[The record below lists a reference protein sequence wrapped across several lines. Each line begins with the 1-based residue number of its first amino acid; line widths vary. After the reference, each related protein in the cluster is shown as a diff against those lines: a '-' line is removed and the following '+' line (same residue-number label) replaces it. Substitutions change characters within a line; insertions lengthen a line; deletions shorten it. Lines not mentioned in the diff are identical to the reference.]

1 MHRSY
6 DFRPTRGGG
15 PRYFGWLLPLV
26 LLLLLLIGSIV
37 RSYGQATIARAE
49 YFVDTD
55 PGFGAATAFALP
67 ATPAADLPGLS
78 ASVPLGSLS
87 VGFHAL
93 GVRSQDANGAWSLT
107 SRRTFYYEPLAN
119 GTLAN
124 VTKAEYFID
133 TDPGFAAATD
143 VPVTAATD
151 ISGVAFG
158 VSLGSLSAGFHQLGV
173 RSRDANGQWSLTNRR
188 TFYYEPLA
196 NSTLPNVTKVEYFI
210 DTDPGFGM
218 AVDVPVTAATDIS
231 GVVFNVNISSL
242 TAGFHQLGVRSQDA
256 NGKWSLTNRRTFYY
270 EPAALNTLPN
280 VTKVEY
286 FIDAEPGFGSGTDVP
301 VTAATDL
308 SGVAFGVNLSSL
320 STGFHTLSLRSRDAN
335 GKWSLTSVRS
345 FYYEPVLAAAPNVN
359 KIEYYFDADPG
370 FGAGTNV
377 PVPTP
382 APDLANFSFAAD
394 ASGLADGAHRIFF
407 RSRDANGKWSLVSNR
422 SFLKNGCASSANFAA
437 GLPSTNYTQGGSYIG
452 TAENAFNSAPSG
464 TNNFLAYNG
473 AVIQADLGST
483 ASQTIS
489 EVRLTVAPQTT
500 TNFTLQ
506 IQTSANLTT
515 WTTVDSYAATLTGA
529 QTYSVA
535 RTLATPATGVRGI
548 RLVFGTSTN
557 VLSITGVGAYYF
569 NCVGPTITSFTP
581 AGGGPGTSVVLT
593 GTNLTGATAVTFNG
607 TAAPGFVVNS
617 GTQITV
623 SAPAGGTSGQI
634 CVTTPGGTACSAASY
649 VYPPTIATGTVS
661 SSAFCASTLIQV
673 PFTTSMASY
682 GSGNVFNFQ
691 LSDASGN
698 FTAGSRLYGSLI
710 STNANGG
717 VLRDSVAFRTP
728 AGSGYRVRVVA
739 SNPNIIGTD
748 NGTNLTIYPTPVAA
762 ATSNSP
768 VVFNGTIQLA
778 AQPTG
783 QSSYQWYVAYTSGG
797 TAYVGAGQ
805 ALNLTNAQPTQ
816 SGKYYVYVQN
826 ANGCQ
831 DSASVR
837 VLVQPN
843 AVPVLTMGQFG
854 FNGCAGATFNI
865 GFVVSG
871 NNFASGNTISAQLS
885 DASGSFAAPTVIGS
899 AAFTGQGGGSV
910 AALIPTNTLTGS
922 GYRIR
927 LVGSSPAVTST
938 TDNGSNITITT
949 QPTATPSSNSPVAY
963 NGTIQ
968 LTAQTVAGASYQWF
982 GPGFSSNQQNPTIAN
997 ATPSNSGTYTLY
1009 VTVNGC
1015 QSPGTATTVVVNPSA
1030 QPILAISQFNG
1041 SLCPGTGLNIGFS
1054 VTGNVFGAG
1063 NVITA
1068 QLSDASG
1075 SFAAPVVIG
1084 SVAFTGQGG
1093 GTVSTIVPQNTP
1105 AGTGY
1110 RIRLIA
1116 SNPATVSPADNGTN
1130 LTVPTTLVA
1139 TASSNSPIASG
1150 GTLQLNAGPNGAATY
1165 QWFVQYTGGGT
1176 SFISNQ
1182 QNPTFNN
1189 VTTASSG
1196 FYYVYV
1202 TQGGCTDSAS
1212 VRVLVNPPVST
1223 TLALGT
1229 FSGQFCAGNN
1239 YAVNYTVG
1247 GAGLSNGTIT
1257 AQLSDASGGFG
1268 APVALAS
1275 VSFNGTGSGSL
1286 GFTLPATTAD
1296 GAGYRIR
1303 LVSTNP
1309 ALTSN
1314 DNGTNL
1320 TISNLTNV
1328 VAGSNSPVAAGATI
1342 TFSSSGVPAGAII
1355 GWTGPN
1361 GFSSSQ
1367 PNPSLANANAANAGT
1382 YSFTASIN
1390 GCSVT
1395 RPVQVTVGAPVL
1407 AISTGAVSGSLCPG
1421 SAISVPYNVTTG
1433 SVNGGNTFTV
1443 QLSNASGSF
1452 ASPVLIGSLASN
1464 ASSGTV
1470 AAVIPTSTPA
1480 GSGYRV
1486 RVVADNPAA
1495 VGSDNG
1501 SNLTIGA
1508 LTYAWT
1514 GGVSTDWFN
1523 GANWSC
1529 GQVPTATSVVTIPG
1543 GASFYP
1549 VITGSTAA
1557 LALNLTIASGATF
1570 TNNGIFN
1577 LYGNVTVNGTVLA
1590 SSTSS
1595 WYFAGGITQ
1604 FIYGANPLQVG
1615 NLYIS
1620 NGSTLTMNNVLN
1632 VYANWYNFGTFVGGP
1647 LYNVYFNGTG
1657 GTQIIGGTSVTTFY
1671 NAYVN
1676 SGAVVNLGLNAV
1688 FLNNFVVNGT
1698 FSAVT
1703 YGVIFG
1709 GSVAQTI
1716 GGTGSSS
1723 YYTVTINNTVGV
1735 MLVSNI
1741 TVLGDWINNGLF
1753 SGGTYSV
1760 IFAGTVAQIIGGTQV
1775 TNFYNVT
1782 FNNLISVTLHQNIY
1796 VLGGFVNTGV
1806 FYGWYLS
1813 GGSTLGYFV
1822 RFGGTAAQVITAN
1835 VTTYFYHFYADN
1847 AAGVS
1852 LATNIYIAG
1861 NYYLYSGTFNPGTY
1875 TVYFNGN
1882 EGPGVVQ
1889 TVGGYTALNF
1899 YGWNVVSGA
1908 YVRLIQ
1914 NVTLLGGFANLGT
1927 FYGYNLVGGV
1937 YTGYTFTFGGSGA
1950 QSLTGGG
1957 VYEFWHV
1964 TWNNLAGITLNQNIS
1979 VWGNWLNNGGYLANG
1994 YLVNFIGNVAQTI
2007 GGSVLTTFHHVTI
2020 TNTVSVSLLQA
2031 VTVLGNWAGTGVF
2044 LGNGYLVYF
2053 NGTAAQTILA
2063 GLNTRFFDLRFN
2075 NPTTVTL
2082 LSNIYLNGSW
2092 THDGGFVANGFR
2104 VFFSGSALQIIG
2116 GTVTSLF
2123 HHLTISPN
2131 ASVQLARVVTL
2142 LGDWT
2147 NDGSFAAGTYT
2158 VTFGGTVAQLIG
2170 GTQVTNFYGLTM
2182 SNPVSVTLAQHIY
2195 VLGGFLN
2202 TGVFYGYQVL
2212 GGVTT
2217 GYFVRFGG
2225 TVAQVVN
2232 ANATTYFYHFY
2243 ADNAAGVSLLAN
2255 VYIAGNYYLYSGSFN
2270 PGTYTVFFNGT
2281 VSGYVQTVGGYTGLS
2296 FYGWNIG
2303 SAASVR
2309 LLQNVTLLGNFANAG
2324 TFYGYNLVGG
2334 VYTGYT
2340 FAFAGTVAQSLT
2352 GAGVYD
2358 FWHLTW
2364 NNLAGVTLNRDISL
2378 RGNWLHLGGFV
2389 ANGYLVT
2396 FGGSVLQ
2403 LIGGSVATVFH
2414 HFTIATGA
2422 TVRQDVGITLLGDW
2436 TNNGSFLPNSL
2447 LVYFN
2452 GTALQTIAGTALTTF
2467 YDVTFNNAVNVSLG
2481 QNIDVTRNFVNQG
2494 GYCGCGFRTRFNG
2507 TVAQS
2512 ITCTSGRT
2520 HFHDITFANT
2530 AGVTLLDGI
2539 YVSGL
2544 WVNNGGYLANSQTV
2558 IFDGTALQTIGG
2570 TVLSAFYN
2578 VGITNAVDVQL
2589 LRDITVAGF
2598 WNNTG
2603 LFHGQGFG
2611 VSFNGTALQ
2620 TITTTG
2626 ATARSYFHHI
2636 TWANLVGCV
2645 LAGDIYVAGNWLC
2658 NGPFN
2663 PATYTV
2669 YFNGTVAQTCGGT
2682 QQIRF
2687 FGLSC
2692 ANPAGI
2698 TYNGPVYLLGNFVN
2712 TGLVNCGAFGWYCIG
2727 TGPQTIGGISTTPTR
2742 FYDLFIQ
2749 NGSGVTA
2756 TDNWFLTH
2764 VLTLTTGNLA
2774 SNGHL
2779 TLTSNASGT
2788 AMVVNPVGGGVVTG
2802 VSTMERFITGLS
2814 GAPGYRHYSSP
2825 MKLSAAGISTTVQEF
2840 ADDLPVFELNPAYNT
2855 AGNTATPFPTFFQ
2868 YDETRLTA
2876 SKPGFDDGWMVPTA
2890 TQDLLPLRGY
2900 TAQTLPTTTVDISG
2914 LLQTGNVS
2922 YSLGRGSLAN
2932 SGWHLLGNPYPAPM
2946 DWDVARSTT
2955 GMLSGVADA
2964 LYVFEP
2970 SGQYTGTYKA
2980 YVNGLGQNGGTKD
2993 LAAMQGFFVR
3003 ATAPTASVSLTN
3015 AVRATSYLS
3024 PVFNRTTTAPPVLRL
3039 EARNLATATAD
3050 ETVVYFE
3057 PGAALGFSAQHDAY
3071 KVQLN
3076 GNGRPSLWS
3085 QAGAES
3091 FAINGLP
3098 DLATAPVIPLGVRVS
3113 QDGAHELTLTGLTD
3127 APAGTQVWLEDRVLN
3142 RRQNLAA
3149 SPAYAFTMLANY
3161 SGQRFYLNF
3170 VAGTVTAVTTGQL
3183 AARTALYPNPTTA
3196 RATLELAG
3204 LREQG
3209 PVQVEVVN
3217 VLGQTVRQL
3226 STRPKQGFLS
3236 ETIDLNGLAT
3246 GVYTVRIHAQ
3256 EGTVVKRLV
3265 KE

>member
-1 MHRSY
+1 MQRYY
-6 DFRPTRGGG
+6 DFRPTRSDG
-15 PRYFGWLLPLV
+15 PGHGWLLPLV
-26 LLLLLLIGSIV
+26 LLLLLLIGSAV

-49 YFVDTD
+49 YFVDAD
-55 PGFGAATAFALP
+55 PGIGAATAIALP
-67 ATPAADLPGLS
+67 PTPASDLPALSATVPLGGLS
-78 ASVPLGSLS
+78 A
-87 VGFHAL
+87 GFHQL
-93 GVRSQDANGAWSLT
+93 GVRSQDANGQWSLT
-107 SRRTFYYEPLAN
+107 SRRTFYYEPAALN
-119 GTLAN
+119 TLAN
-124 VTKAEYFID
+124 INKVEYFID
-133 TDPGFAAATD
+133 ADSGPGAGTD
-143 VPVTAATD
+143 VPVTAGVD
-151 ISGVAFG
+151 VSGVAFN
-158 VSLGSLSAGFHQLGV
+158 VNLSSLSAGFHQLGV

-188 TFYYEPLA
+188 TFYYEPAALNA
-196 NSTLPNVTKVEYFI
+196 LPNITKVEYFI
-210 DTDPGFGM
+210 DTDPGFAA
-218 AVDVPVTAATDIS
+218 AVDVPVTAGIDVS
-231 GVVFNVNISSL
+231 GVAFNVNISSL
-242 TAGFHQLGVRSQDA
+242 TAGFHQLGVRSRDA
-256 NGKWSLTNRRTFYY
+256 NGQWSLTNRRTFYY
-270 EPAALNTLPN
+270 EPAALNALPN
-280 VTKVEY
+280 MTKVEY
-286 FIDAEPGFGSGTDVP
+286 FVDAEPGIGNGVDVP

-308 SGVAFGVNLSSL
+308 SGVAFAVNLSSL
-320 STGFHTLSLRSRDAN
+320 SSGFHTLSVRSRDAN
-335 GKWSLTSVRS
+335 GKWSLTNVRS
-345 FYYEPVLAAAPNVN
+345 FYYEPVLAVAPNIN
-359 KIEYYFDADPG
+359 KVEYYFDNDPG
-370 FGAGTNV
+370 FGSATDV

-382 APDLANFSFAAD
+382 AQDLANFSFAAD
-394 ASGLADGAHRIFF
+394 ASALADGAHRIFF
-407 RSRDANGKWSLVSNR
+407 RSRDANGKWSLVSSR
-422 SFLKNGCASSANFAA
+422 SFVKNGCASSTNLAA
-437 GLPSTNYTQGGSYIG
+437 GLPTSSYGVGGSVG
-452 TAENAFNSAPSG
+452 NSPELAFNAEPATPTTSNSVYV
-464 TNNFLAYNG
+464 YNG
-473 AVIQADLGST
+473 ALIQADMGS
-483 ASQTIS
+483 AQTIS
-489 EVRLTVAPQTT
+489 EVRLKFTNSATP

-506 IQTSANLTT
+506 IQTATSTAGPFA
-515 WTTVDSYAATLTGA
+515 TVDTYTATFNANGV
-529 QTYSVA
+529 YPVV
-535 RTLATPATGVRGI
+535 RTLATPATNARVL
-548 RLVFGTSTN
+548 RLVFQSTGGN
-557 VLSITGVGAYYF
+557 YTIVTGVGAYYF
-569 NCVGPTITSFTP
+569 NCASPSITSFTP
-581 AGGGPGTSVVLT
+581 TGGAAGTVVTLV
-593 GTNLTGATAVTFNG
+593 GTNLSGATAVTFNG
-607 TAAPGFVVNS
+607 VPAVVSTITNNTSTGLTVTAPV
-617 GTQITV
+617 
-623 SAPAGGTSGQI
+623 GGTTGPI
-634 CVTTPGGTACSAASY
+634 CVTTPAGTACSAGSFA
-649 VYPPTIATGTVS
+649 YPPAIATGAVS
-661 SSAFCASTLIQV
+661 ATAFCSSTLIQV
-673 PFTTSMASY
+673 PFTTNMASY
-682 GSGNVFNFQ
+682 GTGNVFGFQ
-691 LSDASGN
+691 LSDANGV
-698 FTAGSRLYGSLI
+698 FTAGSRLYGTLI
-710 STNANGG
+710 SQNASGG
-717 VLRDSVAFRTP
+717 ILRDSVAFRTP

-748 NGTNLTIYPTPVAA
+748 NGTNLTVYPTPA
-762 ATSNSP
+762 ATATANSP
-768 VVFNGTIQLA
+768 VVFNGTIQLV

-783 QSSYQWYVAYTSGG
+783 QSSYSWYAQYTSGG
-797 TAYVGAGQ
+797 TAFVGSGQ
-805 ALNLTNAQPTQ
+805 TLNLTNAQPTQ
-816 SGKYYVYVQN
+816 SGKYFVYVQN

-843 AVPVLTMGQFG
+843 AVPVLTMSQFG
-854 FNGCAGATFNI
+854 FNGCAGATLNI
-865 GFVVSG
+865 GFSVTG
-871 NNFASGNTISAQLS
+871 NNFLNGNTISAQLS

-899 AAFTGQGGGSV
+899 AAFTGQGGGAIS
-910 AALIPTNTLTGS
+910 ATLPTSTSSGT

-927 LVGSSPAVTST
+927 LVGSSPAVTSN
-938 TDNGSNITITT
+938 DNGSNLSITT
-949 QPTATPSSNSPVAY
+949 QPTATPSSNSPVAF

-968 LTAQTVAGASYQWF
+968 LTAQAVAGASYFWT
-982 GPGFSSNQQNPTIAN
+982 GPGFSSTQQNPTIAN

-1015 QSPGTATTVVVNPSA
+1015 QSPGTATQVTVNPSA
-1030 QPILAISQFNG
+1030 QPILAISQFSG
-1041 SLCPGTGLNIGFS
+1041 SLCPGTALNIGFS
-1054 VTGNVFGAG
+1054 VTGNVFASG
-1063 NVITA
+1063 NTITA

-1075 SFAAPVVIG
+1075 SFAAPTAIG
-1084 SVAFTGQGG
+1084 SVAFTGQGSG
-1093 GTVSTIVPQNTP
+1093 SVSATVPQGTP

-1110 RIRLIA
+1110 RIRLVG
-1116 SNPATVSPADNGTN
+1116 SNPGVTSTTDNGSN

-1165 QWFVQYTGGGT
+1165 QWYVNYTSGGT

-1196 FYYVYV
+1196 FYYVFV

-1223 TLALGT
+1223 TLAMGT
-1229 FSGQFCAGNN
+1229 FSGQFCAGTS

-1247 GAGLSNGTIT
+1247 GAGLSSGSLT
-1257 AQLSDASGGFG
+1257 AQLSDASGSFA
-1268 APVALAS
+1268 APVVLTTINFS
-1275 VSFNGTGSGSL
+1275 GTGSGSL
-1286 GFTLPATTAD
+1286 GFTLPASTAD

-1303 LVSTNP
+1303 LVSTGP

-1328 VAGSNSPVAAGATI
+1328 VASSNSPVAAGALI
-1342 TFSSSGVPAGAII
+1342 QFSSSGVPAGATIA
-1355 GWTGPN
+1355 WTGPN
-1361 GFSSSQ
+1361 SFSSSQ
-1367 PNPSLANANAANAGT
+1367 PNPSIPNANAANAGT
-1382 YSFTASIN
+1382 YSLTVALN

-1395 RPVQVTVGAPVL
+1395 RQVQVQVGAPVL
-1407 AISTGAVSGSLCPG
+1407 TLATGNVSGSFCPG
-1421 SAISVPYNVTTG
+1421 SALSVPYSVTTG

-1452 ASPVLIGSLASN
+1452 ASPVSIGSLSSSA
-1464 ASSGTV
+1464 ASGTV

-1495 VGSDNG
+1495 VGADNG

-1529 GQVPTATSVVTIPG
+1529 GQVPTATSVVTIPSG
-1543 GASFYP
+1543 VTFYP

-1557 LALNLTIASGATF
+1557 LALNLTIANGATF

-1595 WYFAGGITQ
+1595 WYFTGGITQ
-1604 FIYGANPLQVG
+1604 FIYGTNPLQVG
-1615 NLYIS
+1615 NVYITA
-1620 NGSTLTMNNVLN
+1620 GSTLTMNNVLN

-1657 GTQIIGGTSVTTFY
+1657 STQIIGGTSVTTFY

-1703 YGVIFG
+1703 YGVVFG
-1709 GSVAQTI
+1709 GSVGQTI

-1735 MLVSNI
+1735 TLVSNI

-1775 TNFYNVT
+1775 TDFYNVT

-1835 VTTYFYHFYADN
+1835 ATTYFYHFYADN

-1861 NYYLYSGTFNPGTY
+1861 NYYLYSGSFNPGTY

-1882 EGPGVVQ
+1882 EPGVVQ
-1889 TVGGYTALNF
+1889 TVGGYTALSF
-1899 YGWNVVSGA
+1899 YGWNIGSTSSM
-1908 YVRLIQ
+1908 RLIQ

-2053 NGTAAQTILA
+2053 NGTAAQTITA

-2082 LSNIYLNGSW
+2082 LSNIYLNGNW

-2104 VFFSGSALQIIG
+2104 VFFSGSALQTIA
-2116 GTVTSLF
+2116 GTVLTQF
-2123 HHLTISPN
+2123 HHLTIVSG
-2131 ASVQLARVVTL
+2131 ASVQLARVVTI

-2147 NDGSFAAGTYT
+2147 NDGSFLHGNYT
-2158 VTFGGTVAQLIG
+2158 VTFAGSGAQSINGAVVTNFYGITFLNTGTVTLGSNIRVAGAWTNSGVFVPATYTVFFNGSVAQLIG
-2170 GTQVTNFYGLTM
+2170 GTAVTTFFGL
-2182 SNPVSVTLAQHIY
+2182 NI
-2195 VLGGFLN
+2195 LN
-2202 TGVFYGYQVL
+2202 TAG
-2212 GGVTT
+2212 
-2217 GYFVRFGG
+2217 
-2225 TVAQVVN
+2225 
-2232 ANATTYFYHFY
+2232 
-2243 ADNAAGVSLLAN
+2243 GVSLSGP
-2255 VYIAGNYYLYSGSFN
+2255 IFIRGNLVNDGLFSCVGYLV
-2270 PGTYTVFFNGT
+2270 TFNGT
-2281 VSGYVQTVGGYTGLS
+2281 ALQNIGGTSTTIFGNITTNNAVGVALGQ
-2296 FYGWNIG
+2296 NIRVRGDFRNLALFTAGGFITYFDG
-2303 SAASVR
+2303 SAAQGIYSTG
-2309 LLQNVTLLGNFANAG
+2309 TLTFHDVVFA
-2324 TFYGYNLVGG
+2324 
-2334 VYTGYT
+2334 
-2340 FAFAGTVAQSLT
+2340 
-2352 GAGVYD
+2352 
-2358 FWHLTW
+2358 
-2364 NNLAGVTLNRDISL
+2364 NLAGVTLQNNVFLTGSWT
-2378 RGNWLHLGGFV
+2378 NNGGFL
-2389 ANGYLVT
+2389 ANGKLVT
-2396 FGGSVLQ
+2396 FNGTVLQ

-2422 TVRQDVGITLLGDW
+2422 TVRQDLGITLLGDW
-2436 TNNGSFLPNSL
+2436 TNNGSFLPNAL

-2512 ITCTSGRT
+2512 ITCTGGRT
-2520 HFHDITFANT
+2520 HFHDITFANA

-2603 LFHGQGFG
+2603 IFHGQGFG
-2611 VSFNGTALQ
+2611 VTFNGTALQ

-2645 LAGDIYVAGNWLC
+2645 LGGDIYVAGNWLC

-2687 FGLSC
+2687 FGLNCS
-2692 ANPAGI
+2692 NPAGVS
-2698 TYNGPVYLLGNFVN
+2698 YSGPVYLLGNFVN

-2727 TGPQTIGGISTTPTR
+2727 TGPQTIGGVSTTPTR

-2764 VLTLTTGNLA
+2764 MLTLTTGNLA

-2855 AGNTATPFPTFFQ
+2855 AGNSATPFPTFFQ

-3015 AVRATSYLS
+3015 AVRATSYGS
-3024 PVFNRTTTAPPVLRL
+3024 PVFNRTTAAPPVLRL

-3057 PGAALGFSAQHDAY
+3057 PGAALGFSARHDAY

-3085 QAGAES
+3085 QAGPES

-3113 QDGAHELTLTGLTD
+3113 QDGAHELVLTGLTD

-3149 SPAYAFTMLANY
+3149 SPTYAFTMLASY
-3161 SGQRFYLNF
+3161 TGPRFYLNF

-3209 PVQVEVVN
+3209 PVKVEVVN

-3246 GVYTVRIHAQ
+3246 GVYTVRIHTQ

>member
-6 DFRPTRGGG
+6 DFRPAPGGRRW
-15 PRYFGWLLPLV
+15 PTGWLLPLA
-26 LLLLLLIGSIV
+26 LLLLLLIGGIV

-49 YFVDTD
+49 YFVDAD
-55 PGFGAATAFALP
+55 PGFGAATAFTLP
-67 ATPAADLPGLS
+67 STPAADLSGLS
-78 ASVPLGSLS
+78 ASVALGGLS
-87 VGFHAL
+87 TGFHTL

-107 SRRTFYYEPLAN
+107 NRRTFYYEPAAL
-119 GTLAN
+119 GTLPN
-124 VTKAEYFID
+124 VTKVEYFID
-133 TDPGFAAATD
+133 ADPGFGAATD
-143 VPVTAATD
+143 VPVTPGTD
-151 ISGVAFG
+151 LSGVAFNL
-158 VSLGSLSAGFHQLGV
+158 SLSGLSAGFHQLGV
-173 RSRDANGQWSLTNRR
+173 RSRDASGQWSLTSRR
-188 TFYYEPLA
+188 TFYYEPAAL
-196 NSTLPNVTKVEYFI
+196 NTLPNVTKVEYFI
-210 DTDPGFGM
+210 DSDPGFGA
-218 AVDVPVTAATDIS
+218 AVDVPVTAATDVS
-231 GVVFNVNISSL
+231 GVAFNVNISGL

-256 NGKWSLTNRRTFYY
+256 NGQWSLTNRRTFYY

-286 FIDAEPGFGSGTDVP
+286 FIDAEPGFGNGTDVT
-301 VTAATDL
+301 VTAATDI
-308 SGVAFGVNLSSL
+308 SGLAFNVNLSSL
-320 STGFHTLSLRSRDAN
+320 TAGFHSLSVRSRDAN
-335 GKWSLTSVRS
+335 GKWSLTNVRS
-345 FYYEPVLAAAPNVN
+345 FYYEPALAAAPNIN
-359 KIEYYFDADPG
+359 KIEYYFDNDPG
-370 FGAGTNV
+370 FGSATDV

-394 ASGLADGAHRIFF
+394 ASGLSDGVHRIFF
-407 RSRDANGKWSLVSNR
+407 RSRDANGKWSLVSSR
-422 SFLKNGCASSANFAA
+422 SFLKNGCASSPNFAA
-437 GLPSTNYTQGGSYIG
+437 GLASTSYNSGGSTNGL
-452 TAENAFNSAPSG
+452 AETAFNADPAAPTTSNSFYG
-464 TNNFLAYNG
+464 YNG
-473 AVIQADLGST
+473 SLLQADLGT
-483 ASQTIS
+483 AQTLS
-489 EVRLTVAPQTT
+489 EVRYKLTPSASSSFTLLLQTAAATAGPFSTVDTYTTSLAVGTT
-500 TNFTLQ
+500 TP
-506 IQTSANLTT
+506 
-515 WTTVDSYAATLTGA
+515 V
-529 QTYSVA
+529 V
-535 RTLATPATGVRGI
+535 RTLATPTTARVL
-548 RLVFGTSTN
+548 RLVVQNSVGQYAIVS
-557 VLSITGVGAYYF
+557 GAGAYYF
-569 NCVGPTITSFTP
+569 NCAGPTITSFTP
-581 AGGGPGTSVVLT
+581 TGGGPGTSVVLS

-623 SAPAGGTSGQI
+623 PAPAGGTTGQI

-649 VYPPTIATGTVS
+649 VYPPTIATSTVS
-661 SSAFCASTLIQV
+661 ATAFCSSALIQV
-673 PFTTSMASY
+673 PFTTNMASY
-682 GSGNVFNFQ
+682 SGGNQFSFQ
-691 LSDASGN
+691 LSDANGV
-698 FTAGSRLYGSLI
+698 FTANSRLYGSLI

-739 SNPNIIGTD
+739 SNPAITGTD
-748 NGTNLTIYPTPVAA
+748 NGTNLTIYATPVATA
-762 ATSNSP
+762 SATQTTVP
-768 VVFNGTIQLA
+768 YNGTIQLA

-797 TAYVGAGQ
+797 TAYVGSGQ
-805 ALNLTNAQPTQ
+805 TLNLTNAQPSQ
-816 SGKYYVYVQN
+816 SGKYFVYVQN
-826 ANGCQ
+826 TSGCQ

-843 AVPVLTMGQFG
+843 VVPVLTMGQFG

-865 GFVVSG
+865 GFAVSG
-871 NNFASGNTISAQLS
+871 NSFGSSNVITAQLS

-899 AAFTGQGGGSV
+899 APFTGQGGGAIS
-910 AALIPTNTLTGS
+910 ATIPTNTPTGS

-938 TDNGSNITITT
+938 TDNGSNIGITT

-968 LTAQTVAGASYQWF
+968 LTAQTVAGASYLWT

-1015 QSPGTATTVVVNPSA
+1015 QSPGTATQVTVNPSA
-1030 QPILAISQFNG
+1030 QPILAMAQLSG
-1041 SLCPGTGLNIGFS
+1041 STCAGTFLNINFS
-1054 VTGNVFGAG
+1054 VTGNAFGTG
-1063 NVITA
+1063 NTITA

-1075 SFAAPVVIG
+1075 SFAAPVAIG
-1084 SVAFTGQGG
+1084 SEPFTGQGSG
-1093 GTVSTIVPQNTP
+1093 SVTARIPQNTP

-1110 RIRLIA
+1110 RIRLVG
-1116 SNPATVSPADNGTN
+1116 SNPSVISTTDNGAN
-1130 LTVPTTLVA
+1130 LTVPVAPVA
-1139 TASSNSPIASG
+1139 TASSNSPVATG
-1150 GTLQLNAGPNGAATY
+1150 GTLQLNAGPSGATY
-1165 QWFVQYTGGGT
+1165 QWYVQYTAGGI

-1212 VRVLVNPPVST
+1212 VRVLVNPPAT
-1223 TLALGT
+1223 ATLALGA

-1239 YAVNYTVG
+1239 YAVNYTVF
-1247 GAGLSNGTIT
+1247 GAGLSNGSIT
-1257 AQLSDASGGFG
+1257 AQLSDASGSFA
-1268 APVALAS
+1268 APVSLAS
-1275 VSFNGTGSGSL
+1275 INFNGTGSGSL
-1286 GFTLPATTAD
+1286 GFTLPATTVD

-1309 ALTSN
+1309 ALTSA

-1328 VAGSNSPVAAGATI
+1328 VAGSNSPVASGALI
-1342 TFSSSGVPAGAII
+1342 QFSSSGVPTGATIA
-1355 GWTGPN
+1355 WTGPN
-1361 GFSSSQ
+1361 GFNSTQAS
-1367 PNPSLANANAANAGT
+1367 PSISNANAANAGT
-1382 YSFTASIN
+1382 YSFTASLN

-1395 RPVQVTVGAPVL
+1395 RQVQVQVGAPVL
-1407 AISTGAVSGSLCPG
+1407 TLATGNVSTGFCPG
-1421 SAISVPYNVTTG
+1421 SAIAVPYTVTAG
-1433 SVNGGNTFTV
+1433 GVNGGNTFTV

-1452 ASPVLIGSLASN
+1452 ASPVSIGSLSSSA
-1464 ASSGTV
+1464 ASGTV

-1501 SNLTIGA
+1501 ANLTIGA

-1529 GQVPTATSVVTIPG
+1529 GQVPTATSVVTIPS

-1549 VITGSTAA
+1549 VVTGSTAA

-1577 LYGNVTVNGTVLA
+1577 LYGNVTVNGTVVA

-1595 WYFAGGITQ
+1595 WYFTGGITQ
-1604 FIYGANPLQVG
+1604 FIYGTNPLQVG

-1620 NGSTLTMNNVLN
+1620 SGSTLTMNNVLN
-1632 VYANWYNFGTFVGGP
+1632 VYANWYNNGTFVGGP
-1647 LYNVYFNGTG
+1647 LYNVYFNGAG

-1703 YGVIFG
+1703 YGVVFG
-1709 GSVAQTI
+1709 GTVAQTI

-1723 YYTVTINNTVGV
+1723 YYTVTINNPVGV
-1735 MLVSNI
+1735 TLVSNI

-1753 SGGTYSV
+1753 AGGTYSV
-1760 IFAGTVAQIIGGTQV
+1760 IFAGTVAQIIGGTAV
-1775 TNFYNVT
+1775 TNFYNIT

-1835 VTTYFYHFYADN
+1835 QTTYFYHFYADN

-1889 TVGGYTALNF
+1889 TVGGYTALSF
-1899 YGWNVVSGA
+1899 YGWNVASGA

-1994 YLVNFIGNVAQTI
+1994 YLVNFMGNVAQTI
-2007 GGSVLTTFHHVTI
+2007 GGSVLTVFHHVTI

-2031 VTVLGNWAGTGVF
+2031 VTVLGNWAGAGVF

-2053 NGTAAQTILA
+2053 NGTAAQTITA
-2063 GLNTRFFDLRFN
+2063 GLSTRFFDLRFN

-2082 LSNIYLNGSW
+2082 LSNIYLNGNW

-2104 VFFSGSALQIIG
+2104 VFFSGNALQTIA
-2116 GTVTSLF
+2116 GTVLTQF
-2123 HHLTISPN
+2123 HHLTIVN
-2131 ASVQLARVVTL
+2131 GASVQLARVVTI

-2147 NDGSFAAGTYT
+2147 NDGSFLHGNYT
-2158 VTFGGTVAQLIG
+2158 VTFAGSGAQLING
-2170 GTQVTNFYGLTM
+2170 AVVTNFSGIT
-2182 SNPVSVTLAQHIY
+2182 
-2195 VLGGFLN
+2195 FLN
-2202 TGVFYGYQVL
+2202 TGTVTLGSNIRVAGAWTNSGVFVP
-2212 GGVTT
+2212 
-2217 GYFVRFGG
+2217 
-2225 TVAQVVN
+2225 A
-2232 ANATTYFYHFY
+2232 
-2243 ADNAAGVSLLAN
+2243 
-2255 VYIAGNYYLYSGSFN
+2255 
-2270 PGTYTVFFNGT
+2270 TYTVFFNGSVAQVIGGT
-2281 VSGYVQTVGGYTGLS
+2281 AVTTFFGLNILNTVGGVSLSGPIFIQGNLVNDGLFS
-2296 FYGWNIG
+2296 CANYLVTFNGTALQNIGGTSTTIFGNITTNNAVGVALGQNIRVRGDFRNLALFTAGGYVVYFDG
-2303 SAASVR
+2303 SAAQGIYSTG
-2309 LLQNVTLLGNFANAG
+2309 TLTFHDVVFA
-2324 TFYGYNLVGG
+2324 
-2334 VYTGYT
+2334 
-2340 FAFAGTVAQSLT
+2340 
-2352 GAGVYD
+2352 
-2358 FWHLTW
+2358 
-2364 NNLAGVTLNRDISL
+2364 NLAGVTLQNNIFLTGSWT
-2378 RGNWLHLGGFV
+2378 NNGGFL
-2389 ANGYLVT
+2389 ANGKLVT
-2396 FGGSVLQ
+2396 FTGSVLQ
-2403 LIGGSVATVFH
+2403 LIGGAVATVFH

-2422 TVRQDVGITLLGDW
+2422 TVRQDLGITLLGDW
-2436 TNNGSFLPNSL
+2436 TNNGSFLPNNL

-2467 YDVTFNNAVNVSLG
+2467 YDVTFNNAVNVRLG

-2520 HFHDITFANT
+2520 HFHDITFANA

-2603 LFHGQGFG
+2603 IFHGQGFG
-2611 VSFNGTALQ
+2611 VTFNGTALQ

-2626 ATARSYFHHI
+2626 AAARSYFHHV

-2645 LAGDIYVAGNWLC
+2645 LGGDIYVAGNWLC

-2687 FGLSC
+2687 FGLNC
-2692 ANPAGI
+2692 ANAAGV
-2698 TYNGPVYLLGNFVN
+2698 TYSGPVYLLGNFVN

-2727 TGPQTIGGISTTPTR
+2727 TGPQTIGGISATPTR

-2749 NGSGVTA
+2749 NASGVTA

-2764 VLTLTTGNLA
+2764 LLTLTTGNLA

-2890 TQDLLPLRGY
+2890 TDDLLPLRGY

-2932 SGWHLLGNPYPAPM
+2932 SGWHMLGNPYPAPM

-3057 PGAALGFSAQHDAY
+3057 PGAALGFSARHDAY

-3149 SPAYAFTMLANY
+3149 SPTYAFSMLASY
-3161 SGQRFYLNF
+3161 TGQRFYLNF

-3209 PVQVEVVN
+3209 PVKVEVVN

>member
-1 MHRSY
+1 MQRYY
-6 DFRPTRGGG
+6 DFRPTRSDG
-15 PRYFGWLLPLV
+15 PGHGWLLPLA
-26 LLLLLLIGSIV
+26 LLLLLLIGSAV

-49 YFVDTD
+49 YFVDAD
-55 PGFGAATAFALP
+55 PGIGAATAIALP
-67 ATPAADLPGLS
+67 PTPASDLPALS
-78 ASVPLGSLS
+78 ATVPLGSLS
-87 VGFHAL
+87 AGFHQL
-93 GVRSQDANGAWSLT
+93 GVRSQDANGQWSLT
-107 SRRTFYYEPLAN
+107 SRRTFYYEPTALNALAN
-119 GTLAN
+119 IN
-124 VTKAEYFID
+124 KVEYFID
-133 TDPGFAAATD
+133 ADPGPGAGTD
-143 VPVTAATD
+143 VPVTAGVD
-151 ISGVAFG
+151 ISGVAFN
-158 VSLGSLSAGFHQLGV
+158 VNLSSLSAGFHQLGV

-188 TFYYEPLA
+188 TFYYEPAALNA
-196 NSTLPNVTKVEYFI
+196 LPNITKVEYFI
-210 DTDPGFGM
+210 DTDPGFAA
-218 AVDVPVTAATDIS
+218 AVDVPVTAGVDVS
-231 GVVFNVNISSL
+231 GVAFNVNISSL
-242 TAGFHQLGVRSQDA
+242 SAGFHQLVVRSQDA
-256 NGKWSLTNRRTFYY
+256 NGQWSLTNRRTFYY
-270 EPAALNTLPN
+270 EPAALNALAN

-286 FIDAEPGFGSGTDVP
+286 FIDAEPGFGNGIDVP

-308 SGVAFGVNLSSL
+308 SGVAFAVNLSSL
-320 STGFHTLSLRSRDAN
+320 SSGFHALSVRSRDAT
-335 GKWSLTSVRS
+335 GKWSLTNVRS
-345 FYYEPVLAAAPNVN
+345 FYYEPVLAVAPNIN
-359 KIEYYFDADPG
+359 KIEYYFDNDPG
-370 FGAGTNV
+370 FGSATDV

-382 APDLANFSFAAD
+382 AQDLANFSFAAD
-394 ASGLADGAHRIFF
+394 ASALADGTHRIFF
-407 RSRDANGKWSLVSNR
+407 RSRDATGKWSLVSSR
-422 SFLKNGCASSANFAA
+422 SFVKNGCASSTNLTA
-437 GLPSTNYTQGGSYIG
+437 GLPTSSYGSGGSVG
-452 TAENAFNSAPSG
+452 NPPELAFNAEPATPS
-464 TNNFLAYNG
+464 TSNSVYVYNG
-473 AVIQADLGST
+473 ALIQADLGS
-483 ASQTIS
+483 AQSISQVQLKFTNS
-489 EVRLTVAPQTT
+489 ATP

-506 IQTSANLTT
+506 IQTAASTAGPF
-515 WTTVDSYAATLTGA
+515 TTVDTYTATFNANGV
-529 QTYSVA
+529 YPVV
-535 RTLATPATGVRGI
+535 RTLATPATNARVL
-548 RLVFGTSTN
+548 RLVFQSTGGN
-557 VLSITGVGAYYF
+557 YTIVTGVGAYYF
-569 NCVGPTITSFTP
+569 NCASPSITSFTP
-581 AGGGPGTSVVLT
+581 TGGAAGTVVTLV
-593 GTNLTGATAVTFNG
+593 GTNLSGATAVTFNG
-607 TAAPGFVVNS
+607 VPAVVSTITNNTSTGLTVTAPV
-617 GTQITV
+617 
-623 SAPAGGTSGQI
+623 GGTTGPI
-634 CVTTPGGTACSAASY
+634 CVTTPAGTACSAGSFA
-649 VYPPTIATGTVS
+649 YPPAIATGAVS
-661 SSAFCASTLIQV
+661 ATAFCSSTLIQV
-673 PFTTSMASY
+673 PFSTNVASY
-682 GSGNVFNFQ
+682 GAGNVFNFQ
-691 LSDASGN
+691 LSDANGV
-698 FTAGSRLYGSLI
+698 FTAGSRLYGTLI
-710 STNANGG
+710 SQNASGG
-717 VLRDSVAFRTP
+717 ILRDSVAFRTP

-739 SNPNIIGTD
+739 SNPSIIGTD
-748 NGTNLTIYPTPVAA
+748 NGTNLTVYPTPA
-762 ATSNSP
+762 ATATANSP

-778 AQPTG
+778 AQPLG
-783 QSSYQWYVAYTSGG
+783 QSSYSWYVNYASGG
-797 TAYVGAGQ
+797 TAFVGSGQ
-805 ALNLTNAQPTQ
+805 TLNLANAQNTQ
-816 SGKYYVYVQN
+816 SGLYYVYIGN
-826 ANGCQ
+826 ASGCQ

-843 AVPVLTMGQFG
+843 TVPVLAMSQFG
-854 FNGCAGATFNI
+854 FNGCAGATFNV
-865 GFVVSG
+865 GFSVTG
-871 NNFASGNTISAQLS
+871 NNFLSGNTISAQLS
-885 DASGSFAAPTVIGS
+885 NASGSFAAPTVIGS
-899 AAFTGQGGGSV
+899 AAFTGQGGGAIS
-910 AALIPTNTLTGS
+910 ATIPTNTPSGT

-927 LVGSSPAVTST
+927 LVGSSPAVTSN
-938 TDNGSNITITT
+938 DNGSNLSITT
-949 QPTATPSSNSPVAY
+949 QPTATPSSNSPVAF

-968 LTAQTVAGASYQWF
+968 LTAQTVAGATYFWT
-982 GPGFSSNQQNPTIAN
+982 GPGFSSTQQNPTIAN
-997 ATPSNSGTYTLY
+997 ATLSNGGTYTLY

-1054 VTGNVFGAG
+1054 VTGNVFASG
-1063 NVITA
+1063 NTITA

-1075 SFAAPVVIG
+1075 SFAAPVAIG
-1084 SVAFTGQGG
+1084 SAAFTGQGSG
-1093 GTVSTIVPQNTP
+1093 SIAATIPQGTP
-1105 AGTGY
+1105 AGSGY
-1110 RIRLIA
+1110 RIRLIG
-1116 SNPATVSPADNGTN
+1116 SNPGVTSTTDNGSN

-1165 QWFVQYTGGGT
+1165 QWYVNYTSGGT

-1189 VTTASSG
+1189 LTTASSG
-1196 FYYVYV
+1196 FYYVFV

-1212 VRVLVNPPVST
+1212 VRVLVNPPVTT

-1239 YAVNYTVG
+1239 YAVNYTVS
-1247 GAGLSNGTIT
+1247 GAGLSSGSLT
-1257 AQLSDASGGFG
+1257 AQLSDASGSFA
-1268 APVALAS
+1268 APVVLTTINFS
-1275 VSFNGTGSGSL
+1275 GTGSGSL
-1286 GFTLPATTAD
+1286 GFTLPASTSD
-1296 GAGYRIR
+1296 GTGYRIR
-1303 LVSTNP
+1303 LVSTGP
-1309 ALTSN
+1309 ALTSA
-1314 DNGTNL
+1314 DNGANL

-1328 VAGSNSPVAAGATI
+1328 VAGSNSPVAAGALI
-1342 TFSSSGVPAGAII
+1342 QFSSSGVPAGATIA
-1355 GWTGPN
+1355 WTGPN
-1361 GFSSSQ
+1361 SFSSTQ
-1367 PNPSLANANAANAGT
+1367 PNPSIPSANAANAGT

-1395 RPVQVTVGAPVL
+1395 RQVQVVVGAPVL
-1407 AISTGAVSGSLCPG
+1407 ALSTGTVSGSLCPG
-1421 SAISVPYNVTTG
+1421 SPISVPYTVTTG

-1443 QLSNASGSF
+1443 QLSNAAGSF
-1452 ASPVLIGSLASN
+1452 SSPVLIGSLSSSA
-1464 ASSGTV
+1464 ASGTI
-1470 AAVIPTSTPA
+1470 AAVIPASTPA

-1486 RVVADNPAA
+1486 RVVADSPAA
-1495 VGSDNG
+1495 VGADNG
-1501 SNLTIGA
+1501 ANLTVGA
-1508 LTYAWT
+1508 LTFAWT
-1514 GGVSTDWFN
+1514 GGVSTDWFD
-1523 GANWSC
+1523 GRNWSC
-1529 GQVPTATSVVTIPG
+1529 GQVPTATSAVTIPSG
-1543 GASFYP
+1543 GSFYP
-1549 VITGSTAA
+1549 VVTGSTAA
-1557 LALNLTIASGATF
+1557 LALNLTIANGATF

-1595 WYFAGGITQ
+1595 WYFTGGITQ
-1604 FIYGANPLQVG
+1604 FIYGTNPLQVG
-1615 NLYIS
+1615 NVYITA
-1620 NGSTLTMNNVLN
+1620 GSTLTMNNVLN
-1632 VYANWYNFGTFVGGP
+1632 VYANWYNFGTFVGGAA
-1647 LYNVYFNGTG
+1647 YNVYFNGTG
-1657 GTQIIGGTSVTTFY
+1657 TTQVIGGTSVTTFY

-1676 SGAVVNLGLNAV
+1676 NGAVVNLGLNTV

-1703 YGVIFG
+1703 YGVVFG
-1709 GSVAQTI
+1709 GTVAQTI
-1716 GGTGSSS
+1716 GGTGSST
-1723 YYTVTINNTVGV
+1723 YYTVTVNNPVGV
-1735 MLVSNI
+1735 TLVSNI

-1760 IFAGTVAQIIGGTQV
+1760 IFAGTAAQIIGGTQV

-1822 RFGGTAAQVITAN
+1822 RFGGTAAQVINAN
-1835 VTTYFYHFYADN
+1835 ATTYFYHFYADN

-1861 NYYLYSGTFNPGTY
+1861 NYYLYSGSFNPGTY
-1875 TVYFNGN
+1875 TVYFNGT

-1889 TVGGYTALNF
+1889 TVGGYAALSF
-1899 YGWNVVSGA
+1899 YGWNVASTS
-1908 YVRLIQ
+1908 YVRLLQ

-1950 QSLTGGG
+1950 QGLTGGG

-1979 VWGNWLNNGGYLANG
+1979 VWGNWLNNGGFLANG

-2007 GGSVLTTFHHVTI
+2007 AGSVLTTFHHVTI
-2020 TNTVSVSLLQA
+2020 SNPVSVSLLQA
-2031 VTVLGNWAGTGVF
+2031 VTVLGNWAGAGVF

-2053 NGTAAQTILA
+2053 NGSAAQTIAA

-2075 NPTTVTL
+2075 NPTSVTL
-2082 LSNIYLNGSW
+2082 LSNVFLTGSW
-2092 THDGGFVANGFR
+2092 TN
-2104 VFFSGSALQIIG
+2104 
-2116 GTVTSLF
+2116 
-2123 HHLTISPN
+2123 N
-2131 ASVQLARVVTL
+2131 
-2142 LGDWT
+2142 
-2147 NDGSFAAGTYT
+2147 
-2158 VTFGGTVAQLIG
+2158 
-2170 GTQVTNFYGLTM
+2170 
-2182 SNPVSVTLAQHIY
+2182 
-2195 VLGGFLN
+2195 GGFL
-2202 TGVFYGYQVL
+2202 
-2212 GGVTT
+2212 
-2217 GYFVRFGG
+2217 
-2225 TVAQVVN
+2225 
-2232 ANATTYFYHFY
+2232 
-2243 ADNAAGVSLLAN
+2243 
-2255 VYIAGNYYLYSGSFN
+2255 
-2270 PGTYTVFFNGT
+2270 
-2281 VSGYVQTVGGYTGLS
+2281 
-2296 FYGWNIG
+2296 
-2303 SAASVR
+2303 
-2309 LLQNVTLLGNFANAG
+2309 
-2324 TFYGYNLVGG
+2324 
-2334 VYTGYT
+2334 
-2340 FAFAGTVAQSLT
+2340 
-2352 GAGVYD
+2352 
-2358 FWHLTW
+2358 
-2364 NNLAGVTLNRDISL
+2364 
-2378 RGNWLHLGGFV
+2378 
-2389 ANGYLVT
+2389 ANGKLVT
-2396 FGGSVLQ
+2396 FGGNVLQ
-2403 LIGGSVATVFH
+2403 LIGGSVTTVFH

-2422 TVRQDVGITLLGDW
+2422 SVRQDLGITLLGDW
-2436 TNNGSFLPNSL
+2436 TNNGSFLANSL

-2452 GTALQTIAGTALTTF
+2452 GTDLQTIAGTALTTF

-2481 QNIDVTRNFVNQG
+2481 QNIDVTRHFVNQG

-2520 HFHDITFANT
+2520 HFHDITFANA

-2570 TVLSAFYN
+2570 TVLTAFYN

-2611 VSFNGTALQ
+2611 VSFNGAALQ

-2669 YFNGTVAQTCGGT
+2669 YFNGTVAQSCGGT
-2682 QQIRF
+2682 QQLRF
-2687 FGLSC
+2687 FGLNC
-2692 ANPAGI
+2692 ANPAGV

-2727 TGPQTIGGISTTPTR
+2727 TGPQTIGGISATPTR

-2764 VLTLTTGNLA
+2764 MLTLTTGNLA

-2825 MKLSAAGISTTVQEF
+2825 MKRSAAGISTTVQEF
-2840 ADDLPVFELNPAYNT
+2840 ADDLPVLELNPAYNT

-2922 YSLGRGSLAN
+2922 YVLGRGSLAN

-3024 PVFNRTTTAPPVLRL
+3024 PTFNRQQLTTDNKQLTTNTQKPVLRL

-3057 PGAALGFSAQHDAY
+3057 PGAALGFSARHDAY

-3085 QAGAES
+3085 QAGTES

-3098 DLATAPVIPLGVRVS
+3098 DLATASVIPLGVRVS
-3113 QDGAHELTLTGLTD
+3113 QDGAHELTLTALAD

-3149 SPAYAFTMLANY
+3149 SPTYAFTMLATY
-3161 SGQRFYLNF
+3161 TGQRFYLNF
-3170 VAGTVTAVTTGQL
+3170 VAASPLAVTTGKL
-3183 AARTALYPNPTTA
+3183 EARTALYPNPTTG
-3196 RATLELAG
+3196 RTTLELAG

>member
-1 MHRSY
+1 MQRYY
-6 DFRPTRGGG
+6 DFRPTRSDG
-15 PRYFGWLLPLV
+15 PRHGWLLPLA
-26 LLLLLLIGSIV
+26 LLLLLLLGSIA

-55 PGFGAATAFALP
+55 PGFGAATAIALP
-67 ATPAADLPGLS
+67 PTPAADLGSLS
-78 ASVPLGSLS
+78 ASVPLSSLS
-87 VGFHAL
+87 PGFHQL
-93 GVRSQDANGAWSLT
+93 GVRSQDSNGAWSLT
-107 SRRTFYYEPLAN
+107 SRRTFYYEPAALNA
-119 GTLAN
+119 LAN
-124 VTKAEYFID
+124 VDKVEYFID
-133 TDPGFAAATD
+133 TDPGFGAATDVAVTPGTDLSGVAFNVGLGSLGAGFHQLGVRSRDANGQWSLTSRRTFYYEPAALNALPNITKVEYFIDTDPGFGAATD
-143 VPVTAATD
+143 VPVTAAAD
-151 ISGVAFG
+151 VSGLAFNVNISA
-158 VSLGSLSAGFHQLGV
+158 LSAGFHQLGV
-173 RSRDANGQWSLTNRR
+173 RSRDANGQWSLT
-188 TFYYEPLA
+188 
-196 NSTLPNVTKVEYFI
+196 S
-210 DTDPGFGM
+210 
-218 AVDVPVTAATDIS
+218 
-231 GVVFNVNISSL
+231 
-242 TAGFHQLGVRSQDA
+242 
-256 NGKWSLTNRRTFYY
+256 RRTFYY

-280 VTKVEY
+280 ITKVEY
-286 FIDAEPGFGSGTDVP
+286 FIDAEPGLGNGIDVP
-301 VTAATDL
+301 VTAAADV
-308 SGVAFGVNLSSL
+308 SGVAFSVALSSL
-320 STGFHTLSLRSRDAN
+320 SPGFHTLSLRSRDAN
-335 GKWSLTSVRS
+335 GQWSLTNVRS
-345 FYYEPVLAAAPNVN
+345 FYYEPVLTAAPNIN
-359 KIEYYFDADPG
+359 KIEYYFDTDPG
-370 FGAGTNV
+370 FGLATDV

-407 RSRDANGKWSLVSNR
+407 RSRDASGKWSLLNSRAFV
-422 SFLKNGCASSANFAA
+422 KNGCASSANLAA
-437 GLPSTNYTQGGSYIG
+437 GLPTSSYSAGGSVGNPAELAFNAEPATVTTSNATYVYNGSYI
-452 TAENAFNSAPSG
+452 
-464 TNNFLAYNG
+464 
-473 AVIQADLGST
+473 QADMGS
-483 ASQTIS
+483 AQTIS
-489 EVRLTVAPQTT
+489 EVRVKFTNSATP

-506 IQTSANLTT
+506 IQTATSTAGPF
-515 WTTVDSYAATLTGA
+515 TTVDNYSATFNANGV
-529 QTYSVA
+529 YPVV
-535 RTLATPATGVRGI
+535 RTLATPATNARVLRF
-548 RLVFGTSTN
+548 VFQSTGGN
-557 VLSITGVGAYYF
+557 YTIVSGAGAYYF
-569 NCVGPTITSFTP
+569 NCASPSITSFTP
-581 AGGGPGTSVVLT
+581 SGGGAGTVVTLT
-593 GTNLTGATAVTFNG
+593 GTNLSGATAVTFNG
-607 TAAPGFVVNS
+607 VPAVVS
-617 GTQITV
+617 TITNNTSTGLTV
-623 SAPAGGTSGQI
+623 TAPAGGTTGPI
-634 CVTTPGGTACSAASY
+634 CVTTPAGTACSAGSFA
-649 VYPPTIATGTVS
+649 YPPTIATGSVS
-661 SSAFCASTLIQV
+661 PAAFCSSTLIQV
-673 PFTTSMASY
+673 PFSTNMADY
-682 GSGNVFNFQ
+682 GAGNQFRFQ
-691 LSDASGN
+691 LSDANGV

-710 STNANGG
+710 SSNASGG
-717 VLRDSVAFRTP
+717 ILRDTVAFRTP

-748 NGTNLTIYPTPVAA
+748 NGSNLTIYPTPAA
-762 ATSNSP
+762 LASSNSP
-768 VVFNGTIQLA
+768 VVFNGTIQLT
-778 AQPTG
+778 AQPLG
-783 QSSYQWYVAYTSGG
+783 QSSYSWYVNYTSGG
-797 TAYVGAGQ
+797 TAFVGSGQ
-805 ALNLTNAQPTQ
+805 TLNLANAQNTQ
-816 SGKYYVYVQN
+816 SGKYYVYIAN
-826 ANGCQ
+826 TNGCQ

-843 AVPVLTMGQFG
+843 TVPVLAMSQFG
-854 FNGCAGATFNI
+854 FNGCAGAAFNI
-865 GFVVSG
+865 GFSVSG
-871 NNFASGNTISAQLS
+871 NNFLNGNTISAQLS

-899 AAFTGQGGGSV
+899 AAFTGQGGGAIS
-910 AALIPTNTLTGS
+910 AAIPTNTPSGT

-927 LVGSSPAVTST
+927 LVGSSPSVTSN
-938 TDNGSNITITT
+938 DNGSNLSITT
-949 QPTATPSSNSPVAY
+949 QPTATPSSNSPVAF

-968 LTAQTVAGASYQWF
+968 LTAQTVAGASYFWT
-982 GPGFSSNQQNPTIAN
+982 GPGFSSTQQNPTIPN
-997 ATPSNSGTYTLY
+997 ATLSNGGTYTLY

-1030 QPILAISQFNG
+1030 QPILAIAQFNG
-1041 SLCPGTGLNIGFS
+1041 SLCPGTGLAIGFS
-1054 VTGNVFGAG
+1054 VTGNSFGTG

-1075 SFAAPVVIG
+1075 SFAAPVAIG
-1084 SVAFTGQGG
+1084 SVAFTGQGSG
-1093 GTVSTIVPQNTP
+1093 SVSTTVPQNTP
-1105 AGTGY
+1105 AGSGY
-1110 RIRLIA
+1110 RIRLVG
-1116 SNPATVSPADNGTN
+1116 SNPGVTSTTDNGAN

-1139 TASSNSPIASG
+1139 TASSNSPVASG

-1165 QWFVQYTGGGT
+1165 QWFVNYTSGGT

-1189 VTTASSG
+1189 LTTASSG
-1196 FYYVYV
+1196 FYYVFV

-1223 TLALGT
+1223 TLAMGT
-1229 FSGQFCAGNN
+1229 FSGQFCAGTN

-1247 GAGLSNGTIT
+1247 GAGLSNGSLT
-1257 AQLSDASGGFG
+1257 AQLSDASGSF
-1268 APVALAS
+1268 ASPVALAS
-1275 VSFNGTGSGSL
+1275 INFNGTGSGSL
-1286 GFTLPATTAD
+1286 GFTLPASTAD

-1309 ALTSN
+1309 ALTSS
-1314 DNGTNL
+1314 DNGANL

-1342 TFSSSGVPAGAII
+1342 TFSSSGVPAGATIA
-1355 GWTGPN
+1355 WTGPN
-1361 GFSSSQ
+1361 SFSSTQ
-1367 PNPSLANANAANAGT
+1367 PSPSIPNANAANAGT
-1382 YSFTASIN
+1382 YSFTASLN

-1395 RPVQVTVGAPVL
+1395 RQVQVVVGAPVL
-1407 AISTGAVSGSLCPG
+1407 ALSTGTVSGSLCPG
-1421 SAISVPYNVTTG
+1421 SPITVPYTVTTG

-1452 ASPVLIGSLASN
+1452 SSPVLIGSLSSSA
-1464 ASSGTV
+1464 ASGTI
-1470 AAVIPTSTPA
+1470 AAVIPASTPA

-1501 SNLTIGA
+1501 TNLTVGA
-1508 LTYAWT
+1508 LTFAWT
-1514 GGVSTDWFN
+1514 GGVSTDWFD
-1523 GANWSC
+1523 GRNWSC
-1529 GQVPTATSVVTIPG
+1529 GQVPTATSVVVINS
-1543 GASFYP
+1543 GAGFYP
-1549 VITGSTAA
+1549 VISGSTAA

-1577 LYGNVTVNGTVLA
+1577 LYGNVTVDGTVLA

-1604 FIYGANPLQVG
+1604 FIYGTNPLQVG
-1615 NLYIS
+1615 NVYI
-1620 NGSTLTMNNVLN
+1620 NAGSTLTMNNVLN
-1632 VYANWYNFGTFVGGP
+1632 VYASWYNFGTFVGGTA
-1647 LYNVYFNGTG
+1647 YNVYFNGTG
-1657 GTQIIGGTSVTTFY
+1657 TTQVIGGTSVTTFY

-1676 SGAVVNLGLNAV
+1676 NGAVVNLGLNTV

-1703 YGVIFG
+1703 YGVVFG
-1709 GSVAQTI
+1709 GAVAQTI
-1716 GGTGSSS
+1716 GGSGSST

-1735 MLVSNI
+1735 TLVSNI

-1796 VLGGFVNTGV
+1796 VLGGFVNTGI

-1822 RFGGTAAQVITAN
+1822 RFGGSVAQVINAN
-1835 VTTYFYHFYADN
+1835 ATTYFYHFYADN

-1861 NYYLYSGTFNPGTY
+1861 NYYLYSGTFSPGTY
-1875 TVYFNGN
+1875 TVFFNGN
-1882 EGPGVVQ
+1882 EPGVVQ
-1889 TVGGYTALNF
+1889 TVGGYAALSF
-1899 YGWNVVSGA
+1899 YGWNIGGTSS
-1908 YVRLIQ
+1908 VRLLQ

-1927 FYGYNLVGGV
+1927 FYGYNLVGSV
-1937 YTGYTFTFGGSGA
+1937 YTGYTFTFGGSAA

-1964 TWNNLAGITLNQNIS
+1964 TWNNLAGITLGQNIS

-2007 GGSVLTTFHHVTI
+2007 GGSVNTVFHHVTI
-2020 TNTVSVSLLQA
+2020 TNNVSVSLLQA

-2075 NPTTVTL
+2075 NPTSVTL
-2082 LSNIYLNGSW
+2082 LSNIYLNGNW

-2104 VFFSGSALQIIG
+2104 VFFSGNALQTIA
-2116 GTVTSLF
+2116 GTVLTQF
-2123 HHLTISPN
+2123 HHLTIVSG
-2131 ASVQLARVVTL
+2131 ASVQLARVVTI

-2147 NDGSFAAGTYT
+2147 NDGSFLHGNYT
-2158 VTFGGTVAQLIG
+2158 VTFAGSGAQSINGAVVTNFSGITFLNTGTVTLGSNIRVAGTWTNSGVFAPATYTVFFNGSVAQLIG
-2170 GTQVTNFYGLTM
+2170 GTATTTFFGLNILNTAGGVSLSGPIFIRGNLVNDGLFSCASYLVTFNGTALQNIGGTSTTIFGNLTT
-2182 SNPVSVTLAQHIY
+2182 NNAVGVALGQNIRVRGDFRNLA
-2195 VLGGFLN
+2195 LFTAGGF
-2202 TGVFYGYQVL
+2202 
-2212 GGVTT
+2212 
-2217 GYFVRFGG
+2217 
-2225 TVAQVVN
+2225 
-2232 ANATTYFYHFY
+2232 TTYF
-2243 ADNAAGVSLLAN
+2243 D
-2255 VYIAGNYYLYSGSFN
+2255 
-2270 PGTYTVFFNGT
+2270 
-2281 VSGYVQTVGGYTGLS
+2281 
-2296 FYGWNIG
+2296 G
-2303 SAASVR
+2303 SAAQGIYSTG
-2309 LLQNVTLLGNFANAG
+2309 TLTFHDVVFA
-2324 TFYGYNLVGG
+2324 
-2334 VYTGYT
+2334 
-2340 FAFAGTVAQSLT
+2340 
-2352 GAGVYD
+2352 
-2358 FWHLTW
+2358 
-2364 NNLAGVTLNRDISL
+2364 NLAGVTLQNNVFLTGSWT
-2378 RGNWLHLGGFV
+2378 NNGGFL
-2389 ANGYLVT
+2389 ANGKLVT
-2396 FGGSVLQ
+2396 FSGTVLQ
-2403 LIGGSVATVFH
+2403 TIGGAVATVFH

-2422 TVRQDVGITLLGDW
+2422 TVRQDLGITLLGDW
-2436 TNNGSFLPNSL
+2436 TNNGSFLPNAL

-2452 GTALQTIAGTALTTF
+2452 GTALQTIAGAALTTF

-2512 ITCTSGRT
+2512 ITCTGGRT
-2520 HFHDITFANT
+2520 HFHDITFANA

-2589 LRDITVAGF
+2589 LRDITVTGY

-2603 LFHGQGFG
+2603 IFHGQSFG
-2611 VSFNGTALQ
+2611 VTFNGTALQ

-2645 LAGDIYVAGNWLC
+2645 LGGDIYVAGNWLC

-2669 YFNGTVAQTCGGT
+2669 YFNGTVAQTCGGS

-2687 FGLSC
+2687 FGLNC
-2692 ANPAGI
+2692 ANPAGVS
-2698 TYNGPVYLLGNFVN
+2698 YSGPVYLLGNFVN

-2749 NGSGVTA
+2749 NASGVTA

-2764 VLTLTTGNLA
+2764 LLTLTTGNLA

-2779 TLTSNASGT
+2779 TLTSNAGGT

-2840 ADDLPVFELNPAYNT
+2840 ADDLPVFELNPAYNS

-2890 TQDLLPLRGY
+2890 TDDLLPLRGY

-3024 PVFNRTTTAPPVLRL
+3024 PTFNRQAPTGTGPVAASSPKPVLRL

-3057 PGAALGFSAQHDAY
+3057 PGAALGFSARHDAY

-3113 QDGAHELTLTGLTD
+3113 QDGAHELTLMALAD

-3149 SPAYAFTMLANY
+3149 SPTYAFTMLASY
-3161 SGQRFYLNF
+3161 TGQRFYLNF
-3170 VAGTVTAVTTGQL
+3170 VAASPLAVTTGKL
-3183 AARTALYPNPTTA
+3183 EARTALYPNPTTG
-3196 RATLELAG
+3196 RTTLELAG

-3246 GVYTVRIHAQ
+3246 GVYTVRIHTQ